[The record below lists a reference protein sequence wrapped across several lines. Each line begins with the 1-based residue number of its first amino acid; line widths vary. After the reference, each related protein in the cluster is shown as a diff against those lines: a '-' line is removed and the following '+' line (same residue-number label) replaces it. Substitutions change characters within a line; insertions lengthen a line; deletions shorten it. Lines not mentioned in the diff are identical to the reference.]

1 MIVIET
7 QLKHI
12 STAIIHGCSVHV
24 DCIMNLYTMYIY
36 ISIYK
41 LLTQAV
47 LLFSAMVALSW
58 PVLTT
63 KEAFNCLST
72 HNNHQKKH
80 LIVQ

>member
-12 STAIIHGCSVHV
+12 STAIIYGYTVHV
-24 DCIMNLYTMYIY
+24 DCIMNL
-36 ISIYK
+36 
-41 LLTQAV
+41 TQAV
-47 LLFSAMVALSW
+47 FLFSAMVALSL
-58 PVLTT
+58 LTT

-72 HNNHQKKH
+72 HNNHQRKH